1 MIGLAELEKK
11 TIRGFDEVSRLE
23 EKTERVEVRQREHE
37 KHQRLRREKVAMSN
51 GTMQT
56 LLQDAKQIDSI
67 LQEVREYQQSD
78 IKVAENNVNE
88 FINLMGATSAGEIK
102 EDIEQIEKFKKISE
116 ELKAQVMEDRLESNK
131 IQTAVVDQDQTID
144 VKLATELLKGKIQT
158 RKKKT
163 LKLKQE
169 YEEFLIEQKKKY
181 DILLKVKRA
190 EAEKMRLKKLKE
202 EAERKQREE
211 EERELE
217 RLRKLQEEEE
227 RKKREEE
234 EREKERLRE
243 LEEAEAKKIAE
254 EKRQK
259 LLEQLKIKS
268 EIQEIINTEA
278 KNLQKMQSLSETV
291 ELTQREIELVF
302 EKRRELC
309 TNPEG
314 LNDESVIEKMLVEF
328 TDFSESLQNN
338 EEVLISIG
346 KKVLIPSQ
354 DMILLMEETQTLC
367 TCIKKD
373 WVVLERMQGR
383 TNKQLDNQKK
393 QLTGQ
398 LLEIKRREEEAMDA
412 QRKAQSEIDA
422 ANAEAERLRLLAEE
436 QRRLLE
442 EEERKRRLLEEEEA
456 ARYAEEMRRRKL
468 MEEEERQ
475 RRIREEEEERR
486 RRELED
492 EEMRRR
498 QQELDEM
505 ERLLAEKREQIAV
518 IEEEWRAFDW
528 DDKPWDG
535 EYAGEMIGCLASPAL
550 LAGIRDPKKIAEIL
564 RRAKAMALLR
574 EQMREDAKKLA
585 YICKAIEEMQIAAK
599 KAEEKRWSR
608 QNTEWVKDKVVF
620 RPCDLIC
627 STQEASFKPNNFL
640 SLEESRRQAKER
652 KISRANM
659 APVTLQVSVID
670 KRDCRHNF
678 KRPFTYKIKVH
689 VIFTMKPFKH
699 LSYCCRLIKIMFNY
713 AFL

>member
-11 TIRGFDEVSRLE
+11 TTRGFEEVNRLE

-56 LLQDAKQIDSI
+56 LLLDAKQIDSI
-67 LQEVREYQQSD
+67 LQEVREYQQTD

-88 FINLMGATSAGEIK
+88 FINLMGATGAGQIK
-102 EDIEQIEKFKKISE
+102 EDIEKIEVFKAVSD

-144 VKLATELLKGKIQT
+144 VKLATDLLKVKIQT

-169 YEEFLIEQKKKY
+169 YEEFLTEQKKKY
-181 DILLKVKRA
+181 DILLKTKRA

-217 RLRKLQEEEE
+217 RLRKLKEEEE

-259 LLEQLKIKS
+259 VMEQLRIKS

-278 KNLQKMQSLSETV
+278 KNLQKMQSVSETV
-291 ELTQREIELVF
+291 ELAQREIELVF

-338 EEVLISIG
+338 EDVLISIG
-346 KKVLIPSQ
+346 KKILSPSQ

-412 QRKAQSEIDA
+412 QRKAQSEVDA

-442 EEERKRRLLEEEEA
+442 EEERKRKILEEEEA

-505 ERLLAEKREQIAV
+505 EKLLAEKREEIAI

-574 EQMREDAKKLA
+574 ERMREDAKKLE

-627 STQEASFKPNNFL
+627 STQEVSFKPNNFL
-640 SLEESRRQAKER
+640 SLDESRLQAKER

-670 KRDCRHNF
+670 
-678 KRPFTYKIKVH
+678 
-689 VIFTMKPFKH
+689 
-699 LSYCCRLIKIMFNY
+699 
-713 AFL
+713 